1 MQRALLS
8 ANQDTHPWL
17 KEKAINKVQF
27 QIFTLP
33 ETLFPAAASPP
44 IFCSTA
50 GTAAEPC
57 MLFFAD
63 LWGLI
68 GNLTTLILSPWL
80 FLWAVWLQYCFNSFR
95 FNLKSLSGIVS
106 RNEENCRQKGLLFY
120 C

>member
-17 KEKAINKVQF
+17 KEKAIYKVQL

-44 IFCSTA
+44 IFRSTA
-50 GTAAEPC
+50 GTAAEPW

-68 GNLTTLILSPWL
+68 GNLTTLIQVPGFFFGL
-80 FLWAVWLQYCFNSFR
+80 FGCTIAFPHFAST
-95 FNLKSLSGIVS
+95 
-106 RNEENCRQKGLLFY
+106 
-120 C
+120 

>member
-17 KEKAINKVQF
+17 KEKAIYKVQF

-50 GTAAEPC
+50 GTAAEPW

-68 GNLTTLILSPWL
+68 GNLTTLILSVVRFFFGL
-80 FLWAVWLQYCFNSFR
+80 FGCSIALTHFAS
-95 FNLKSLSGIVS
+95 I
-106 RNEENCRQKGLLFY
+106 
-120 C
+120 